1 MASQSTSLADQIS
14 ATVRAVSERR
24 IKDLIDIHLRRVAE
38 LEAHIRHRDRR
49 IEDLQELMAFKDET
63 IASLRTSLRESNAAV
78 DHVRSENMQ
87 LERENDKLQQD
98 IDNLKQRPEPLP
110 CGMPELTRAALDQV
124 RKWDAEARVDG
135 QKKEIR
141 RLRQEVER
149 LKTTPITM
157 GEFWRRFQEK
167 NLVEFVPAESL
178 MPEYNPDESIFAFM
192 RRLIIEIQE
201 AEEEAEDEFGFMTLL
216 PHVDAAF
223 GGYSTPDAP

>member
-87 LERENDKLQQD
+87 LERENDRLQQD

-167 NLVEFVPAESL
+167 NIVEFVPAESL
-178 MPEYNPDESIFAFM
+178 LPEYNPDESIFAFM

-223 GGYSTPDAP
+223 SSE

>member
-87 LERENDKLQQD
+87 LERENDRLQQD

-149 LKTTPITM
+149 LKTTPIAM

-178 MPEYNPDESIFAFM
+178 LPEYNPDESIFAFM

-201 AEEEAEDEFGFMTLL
+201 AEEEAEDEFAFMTLL

-223 GGYSTPDAP
+223 SSE